1 MALTNEQ
8 IGLAI
13 KIDDY
18 VTQLYANGG
27 TDEDLLRTMYEYMPL
42 FKQLL
47 DTTTHDEIDML
58 CQQYDGF
65 YTFAKLLEDMA
76 GAIRDGVITVPPE

>member
-27 TDEDLLRTMYEYMPL
+27 TDEDWTYAQRQPNL
-42 FKQLL
+42 
-47 DTTTHDEIDML
+47 
-58 CQQYDGF
+58 
-65 YTFAKLLEDMA
+65 A
-76 GAIRDGVITVPPE
+76 

>member
-1 MALTNEQ
+1 MALTKEQ

-27 TDEDLLRTMYEYMPL
+27 TDEDLLLTMYDYMPL
-42 FKQLL
+42 FK
-47 DTTTHDEIDML
+47 
-58 CQQYDGF
+58 
-65 YTFAKLLEDMA
+65 
-76 GAIRDGVITVPPE
+76 